1 MANLIQIRL
10 PHCQIRPGAVRF
22 PHGSQNLK
30 HASTPHAAVHGFR
43 VSAVTLLLCL
53 TACSP
58 SPPPAPA
65 VAAAAPEQRNFT
77 GNWSI
82 AGTRQTLDMGLGH
95 RADVF
100 RLGGSLM
107 LTGEQRLGL
116 GFRSD
121 IIGFSDSLAGMQGR
135 SVWTDEHGDQVFS
148 ELSSATT
155 GPGNLIQGRFIGG
168 TGRYAGVSGEYS
180 LKWQPLVVT
189 EDGGVSGRVVD
200 LKGWAR
206 LGTPGS
212 AKGSVQGGSG
222 QPATGDR
229 P

>member
-1 MANLIQIRL
+1 
-10 PHCQIRPGAVRF
+10 
-22 PHGSQNLK
+22 LK
-30 HASTPHAAVHGFR
+30 YAFTPHAAAHGFLAS
-43 VSAVTLLLCL
+43 VFMLLFCL

-58 SPPPAPA
+58 STPPAPA
-65 VAAAAPEQRNFT
+65 TTAATAAPEQRSFT
-77 GNWSI
+77 GTWSV
-82 AGTRQTLDMGLGH
+82 AGTRQTLDMGPGH
-95 RADVF
+95 RVEAF

-121 IIGFSDSLAGMQGR
+121 VIGLSDNQTGMQGR

-155 GPGNLIQGRFIGG
+155 GAGNVVQGRFVGG

-206 LGTPGS
+206 LESSGS
-212 AKGSVQGGSG
+212 AKGSA
-222 QPATGDR
+222 QPSTGDR